1 MYPLHWLLNLCA
13 VPTICSGTII
23 GETTPSQEPLPPSQD
38 PWYKAPSGFESKQ
51 PGDILRIRSAPG
63 NLTAVI
69 GNPSAAYHILYRTT
83 DSRNQPSWA
92 VSTLFIP
99 PSFYLSPS
107 GKAALLSYQ
116 FAYNSANLDSSPS
129 IGLCWRMAQR
139 EPNLG
144 IKSNADFINYML
156 SLGWIVNTPDFEG
169 PKAAFGASIQAGHA
183 TLDSLRAVLGL
194 INPNGDTE
202 PNTGIWGYSG
212 GSYATLA
219 AAELQ
224 AQYAPELKIDGTVL
238 GGLTDNITADFDNLN
253 KSPIAGSLIAFLLG
267 VTSQYP
273 EATAYLENRLVQD
286 TKEEFLSVRDINV
299 ADAVRQFSGKDIYA
313 YFKGGAADLQDP
325 VLTKIYDEDVKLGY
339 RGAPKM
345 PMFVYKAIADQFC
358 PVDQT
363 DATVERF
370 CGGSADIIYERN
382 TVGEH
387 VSEIENGKPRAFK
400 WLSSV
405 FDESYETSTA
415 GCRIRNVT
423 VKVDPDS

>member
-1 MYPLHWLLNLCA
+1 MHPLHWPLSLCV
-13 VPTICSGTII
+13 VPEICSGAII
-23 GETTPSQEPLPPSQD
+23 EDDMSGKEPLPPSQD
-38 PWYKAPSGFESKQ
+38 HWYKAPPGFESKQ
-51 PGDILRIRSAPG
+51 PGDVLRIRSAPG

-83 DSRNQPSWA
+83 DSRDQPSWA
-92 VSTLFIP
+92 VTTLFIP
-99 PSFYLSPS
+99 PSFYFSPS
-107 GKAALLSYQ
+107 GKPALLSYQ

-129 IGLCWRMAQR
+129 IGLYWRMAQR

-169 PKAAFGASIQAGHA
+169 PKASFGASTQAGHA

-194 INPNGDTE
+194 ISPNGDTE
-202 PNTGIWGYSG
+202 PNTAIWGYSG

-224 AQYAPELKIDGTVL
+224 GQYTPELKIDGVVL
-238 GGLTDNITADFDNLN
+238 GGLTDNISADFDNLN

-267 VTSQYP
+267 ITSQYP
-273 EATAYLENRLVQD
+273 EATAYLESRLVPD
-286 TKEEFLSVRDINV
+286 TKEEFLSVRHINV

-313 YFKGGAADLQDP
+313 YFEGGAADLQDP
-325 VLTKIYDEDVKLGY
+325 VLRKIYDEDVRLGY
-339 RGAPKM
+339 RGVPKM

-363 DATVERF
+363 DATVGKF
-370 CGGSADIIYERN
+370 CSGGADITYERN
-382 TVGEH
+382 TMGEH
-387 VSEIENGKPRAFK
+387 VSEIGNGKPRAFK
-400 WLSSV
+400 WLWSV
-405 FDESYETSTA
+405 FDGSYEPSTA

-423 VKVDPDS
+423 VKVDSEI